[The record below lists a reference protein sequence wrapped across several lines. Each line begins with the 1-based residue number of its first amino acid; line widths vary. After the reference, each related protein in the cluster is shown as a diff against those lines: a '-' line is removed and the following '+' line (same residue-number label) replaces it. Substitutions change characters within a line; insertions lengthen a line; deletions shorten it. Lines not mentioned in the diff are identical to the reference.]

1 MSNVPNTPN
10 SPLPGHADGH
20 DGHDGHEVA
29 ARTERRWAIFA
40 VAILLL
46 LVAMVIFTGLH
57 WAMMP
62 PSRVETIDPTTLHVS
77 GEFVESNL
85 GTAREADG
93 SVTVR
98 IVAQQY
104 SFTPQ
109 CILVPARTPVTFRA
123 TSADVVHGFLIAD
136 TNINSMVE
144 PGYVAT
150 FRTTFN
156 EPADH
161 LMPCHEYCGTG
172 HEGMWAHVRVIDA
185 AQFDQLAAGAR
196 RLSCVK

>member
-1 MSNVPNTPN
+1 MSNTPH
-10 SPLPGHADGH
+10 PGHSNGAA
-20 DGHDGHEVA
+20 VA
-29 ARTERRWAIFA
+29 ARIERNWAIA
-40 VAILLL
+40 VVGIVAL
-46 LVAMVIFTGLH
+46 LVVMVVYTGLH

-62 PSRVETIDPTTLHVS
+62 PSRVETIDPTTLHVT

-98 IVAQQY
+98 VVAQQY

-109 CILVPARTPVTFRA
+109 CLLVPANTPVTFRA
-123 TSADVVHGFLIAD
+123 TSADVVHGFLVTD

-150 FRTTFN
+150 FKTRFDK
-156 EPADH
+156 PAEH

-172 HEGMWAHVRVIDA
+172 HEAMWANVKVIDRA
-185 AQFDQLAAGAR
+185 EFDKLAATAR

>member
-1 MSNVPNTPN
+1 MTNPSTSGNRG
-10 SPLPGHADGH
+10 SA
-20 DGHDGHEVA
+20 EIA
-29 ARTERRWAIFA
+29 ARIERRWAMLA
-40 VAILLL
+40 VGLIAV
-46 LVAMVIFTGLH
+46 LVAMVIFSGLH
-57 WAMMP
+57 WAAMP
-62 PSRVETIDPTTLHVS
+62 PSRVETVRPETLNVS

-85 GTAREADG
+85 GSAVESDG

-109 CILVPARTPVTFRA
+109 CLLVPADTPITFRA
-123 TSADVVHGFLIAD
+123 TSADVVHGFLVTG

-144 PGYVAT
+144 PGYVST
-150 FRTTFN
+150 FRTTFPK
-156 EPADH
+156 PADH

-172 HEGMWAHVRVIDA
+172 HQGMWAHVKVIDRA
-185 AQFDQLAAGAR
+185 AFMQMSTHSR

>member
-1 MSNVPNTPN
+1 MSN
-10 SPLPGHADGH
+10 LPSSTHAEGAA
-20 DGHDGHEVA
+20 VA
-29 ARTERRWAIFA
+29 ARIERRWAALA
-40 VAILLL
+40 VALIAV
-46 LVAMVIFTGLH
+46 LVIMVIYTGLH

-77 GEFVESNL
+77 GEFIESNL
-85 GTAREADG
+85 GSAAETDG

-109 CILVPARTPVTFRA
+109 CIVVPANTPLTFRV

-144 PGYVAT
+144 PGYIST
-150 FRTTFN
+150 FKTSFQSSG
-156 EPADH
+156 DH

-172 HEGMWAHVRVIDA
+172 HEGMWAHVKVLDRA
-185 AQFDQLAAGAR
+185 AFDKLAANAR
-196 RLSCVK
+196 RLSCAQ

>member
-1 MSNVPNTPN
+1 MSI
-10 SPLPGHADGH
+10 SPPSRHPGSAA
-20 DGHDGHEVA
+20 VA
-29 ARTERRWAIFA
+29 ARIERKWAALVIA
-40 VAILLL
+40 VIAA
-46 LVAMVIFTGLH
+46 LVAMVVFTGLH

-77 GEFVESNL
+77 GEFIESNL
-85 GTAREADG
+85 GSAVETDG

-109 CILVPARTPVTFRA
+109 CIVVPADTPITFRA

-144 PGYVAT
+144 PGYVST
-150 FRTTFN
+150 FKTSFAQSG
-156 EPADH
+156 EH

-172 HEGMWAHVRVIDA
+172 HEGMWAHVKVLDRA
-185 AQFDQLAAGAR
+185 AFDQLAANAR
-196 RLSCVK
+196 RLSCAQ